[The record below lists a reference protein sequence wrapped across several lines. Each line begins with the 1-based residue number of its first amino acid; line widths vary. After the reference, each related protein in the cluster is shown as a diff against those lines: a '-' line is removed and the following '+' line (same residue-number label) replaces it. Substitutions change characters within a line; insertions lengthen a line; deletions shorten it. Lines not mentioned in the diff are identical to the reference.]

1 MVKCMEDAQQKI
13 QIMGLTEVPV
23 DSVAKIMEIISGALE
38 IRTSGKTG
46 ANDTSSRS
54 HAIL

>member
-1 MVKCMEDAQQKI
+1 
-13 QIMGLTEVPV
+13 MGLTEHPIS
-23 DSVAKIMEIISGALE
+23 SVSDIMQLIANGLELRSSGA
-38 IRTSGKTG
+38 TG

>member
-1 MVKCMEDAQQKI
+1 
-13 QIMGLTEVPV
+13 MGLTEVPV
-23 DSVAKIMEIISGALE
+23 ETVDKIMEIITDALQ